1 MAEIAIKEEKK
12 VKVRPMMYRNT
23 KTVEDEERE
32 LEELEA
38 QISGEEQAEA
48 EAKEQE
54 IAEHDANLSAEEKTF
69 KKRYGDLRRHAQKQK
84 AEFEKELADIRA
96 QLAQT
101 AQEQIKLPKSE
112 EEIDAWA
119 KEYPDVAAIVETIA
133 SKKAKEQQ
141 SHLEARMKEI
151 DEMQSAA
158 TRDKAEAELLNI
170 HPDFEQIRDDDA
182 FHDWAEE
189 QPKWVQ
195 QALYE
200 NEADAKSAA
209 RAIDL
214 YKADMG
220 LPNRVRRVVL
230 LMQIVMLRW
239 MYRRAQTYRCRKRKV
254 RSWNPSSLPCRTNSM
269 SVCKMKSLPQWKRQI
284 YLRRIRS
291 IVVYHY

>member
-38 QISGEEQAEA
+38 QVAGEEQAEA

-101 AQEQIKLPKSE
+101 AQEQIKLHKSE
-112 EEIDAWA
+112 EEIAAWA

-141 SHLEARMKEI
+141 SHLEERMKQI

-195 QALYE
+195 EALYE
-200 NEADAKSAA
+200 NDTDARSAS

-214 YKADMG
+214 YKADSNITAKKSSSKDAAKSVSTKG
-220 LPNRVRRVVL
+220 
-230 LMQIVMLRW
+230 
-239 MYRRAQTYRCRKRKV
+239 KRSKPA
-254 RSWNPSSLPCRTNSM
+254 RDDSGNSYKESDVQRM
-269 SVCKMKSLPQWKRQI
+269 SAKEYEKHSDDIMEAIRNGKFI
-284 YLRRIRS
+284 YDVSGSAR
-291 IVVYHY
+291 